1 MHSCELEPF
10 SYPKVHSFER
20 WPLVSVLPRRFT
32 DVGELMDNGAN
43 KQRNTTLS
51 DGDQY
56 TTPGVYFV
64 NLWGAWQNMPVS
76 NCFGLFEVRNI
87 GGNILQRL
95 TTNKSQIFFRIK
107 QNNQPFNP
115 WPAVAQ

>member
-1 MHSCELEPF
+1 MVPFLYRLNRSCLG
-10 SYPKVHSFER
+10 SQSVI
-20 WPLVSVLPRRFT
+20 VLPRRFT

>member
-1 MHSCELEPF
+1 MIRMWNHFLIPKSTLLKGGHWYQF
-10 SYPKVHSFER
+10 SHVFK
-20 WPLVSVLPRRFT
+20 T

-95 TTNKSQIFFRIK
+95 TTNESQIFFRIK

-115 WPAVAQ
+115 WPTAAQ

>member
-1 MHSCELEPF
+1 MKLSLCGREYDFPATH
-10 SYPKVHSFER
+10 KII
-20 WPLVSVLPRRFT
+20 

-95 TTNKSQIFFRIK
+95 TTNESQIFFRIK